1 VLTNAA
7 AGSGSGSGSAAA
19 PAVEAGKK
27 VAEGPPVADWRW
39 GLLPALIVG
48 SLILGRIL
56 AHITRIVLIRATRK
70 SKTKW
75 DDELVDAVSGP
86 IGGAWTV
93 LLLYIGEQL
102 ATGWDVMA
110 MPLDAMRYLDDII
123 RVITVLVVFWA
134 LLGVVELAI
143 AIAAS
148 RPWAMARPASRSLL
162 AILGRG
168 VKVAILFAGIV
179 TMLSELG
186 IPVASLV
193 AGLGIG
199 GLAIALAGQKTVEHL
214 FGTVSIG
221 FDQPFAEGDFVS
233 IDGTVGTVETIGL
246 RSTRIRTL
254 DRTLVTI
261 PNGLLAEMR
270 SEVFSVRDRIRL
282 YTTIGLTY
290 DTTQDQMKAV
300 LKGFEEVLRDH
311 PAIWPDAMTV
321 RFKGFGAS
329 SLDIDVM
336 AWFMTSDWAKFQEI
350 RQGVLL
356 QFMGVVEREGCDF
369 AFPTQTV
376 HVIKDEPPAM
386 PPTKAA

>member
-1 VLTNAA
+1 MNPAA
-7 AGSGSGSGSAAA
+7 AS
-19 PAVEAGKK
+19 ET
-27 VAEGPPVADWRW
+27 VADWRW
-39 GLLPALIVG
+39 GLLPALIIGALV
-48 SLILGRIL
+48 LGRIL
-56 AHITRIVLIRATRK
+56 AHITRLVLIRATKK

-75 DDELVDAVSGP
+75 DDELVGAVSGP
-86 IGGAWTV
+86 IGGGWTV
-93 LLLYIGEQL
+93 VLLYIGEQI
-102 ATGWDVMA
+102 AGAWDAVA
-110 MPLDAMRYLDDII
+110 LPPDALGYLDDII
-123 RVITVLVVFWA
+123 RVVTVMVVFWA

-148 RPWAMARPASRSLL
+148 RPWAIARPASRSLL
-162 AILGRG
+162 SILGRG
-168 VKVAILFAGIV
+168 VKVAILFAGVI

-233 IDGTVGTVETIGL
+233 IDGTVGTIETIGL

-290 DTTQDQMKAV
+290 DTTQDQMRAV
-300 LKGFEEVLRDH
+300 LKGFEQVLRDH

-321 RFKGFGAS
+321 RFKAFGPS

-356 QFMGVVEREGCDF
+356 QFMGVVEREGCGF

-376 HVIKDEPPAM
+376 HVVRDEPPAR
-386 PPTKAA
+386 PA